1 MSKEFGSWDD
11 GFPKVM
17 HFIDHQNTYAK
28 PWNILLAHPDYD
40 AAKNHEDRAAAARLV
55 KRMLN
60 TPENQ
65 DLLRTLKKQYPD
77 AAIVPIRAIETNGK
91 NRIPEMLAEYIAHQT
106 GLEVDTGI
114 VQTNKVH
121 RTQSDAWHRFAFRPT
136 FDGEVRI
143 GGKYILVDDVF
154 SNGGS
159 FNELRLHIERNGGKV
174 AQTVVMS
181 LGGHGDAIAPK
192 PEERKMLLDKFGKE
206 KLQSFLKEIGLYE
219 GNYQC
224 LTGPETAALRR
235 TPSLDQ
241 ARDRVLAAR
250 CRGRARNSEETVC
263 RCEAPQLKKPPRRS
277 LHR

>member
-1 MSKEFGSWDD
+1 MSKAFGSWDD
-11 GFPKVM
+11 DFPRVM

-28 PWNILLAHPDYD
+28 PWNILVAHPDYN

-55 KRMLN
+55 KGMLS

-65 DLLRTLKKQYPD
+65 ELLRTLKEKYPE
-77 AAIVPIRAIETNGK
+77 AIIVPIRAIEANGK

-121 RTQSDAWHRFAFRPT
+121 RTQSDAWYRFAFRPT
-136 FDGEVRI
+136 FDGEVRN

-174 AQTVVMS
+174 AQTAVMS
-181 LGGHGDAIAPK
+181 LGGHGDDIAPR

-206 KLQSFLKEIGLYE
+206 KLESFLKEIGLYE
-219 GNYQC
+219 GNCHC
-224 LTGPETAALRR
+224 LTGPETFALRR
-235 TPSLDQ
+235 TSSLDE
-241 ARDRVLAAR
+241 ARDRIFAAR
-250 CRGRARNSEETVC
+250 CQGRARDSEETVC
-263 RCEAPQLKKPPRRS
+263 GCETPQLKKPPGRS
-277 LHR
+277 FHR